1 MHPALTII
9 LRTLLYAVLTVATLV
24 LLVVIG
30 LQIPAIQTRLV
41 RELTERVSAK
51 LQFPVSIDRVS
62 IKWLDRAVLEGVTVR
77 DQSNEPMINVGRLE
91 LDYDLATLLD
101 TASHTIRLDEV
112 LLYQPRVVL
121 ATDPKTG
128 VLNFDAFVA
137 RIDKLL
143 TTDTTRPATHDQNT
157 PFIIGKA
164 RVFDGTFSYFDRQKP
179 PFNNAKLFDYYNFTL
194 KNVNGNLENFL
205 ILGDTVA
212 LDVRGLSARDKVC
225 GLAMRQLDSRFLY
238 CNKKMEFVNL
248 TARVGGSLLR
258 DAVTLAYDHPRDLGE
273 FNHRV
278 TISARLADSRIRA
291 EELGYFSDVL
301 QSVSDTYLITGNFR
315 GTVDDFR
322 LTNTDLHFGPD
333 ARNRLA
339 GEIVFRGL
347 PNTSQTTVD
356 FSFKPSVVN
365 LADVRPYY
373 SDSAFNG
380 IARKLGTVAFG
391 ATFRGRFNDFVTAG
405 NFRTALGNVTGKLA
419 LALGKKTTDPMRYN
433 ADFRADNFD
442 LATLTNQP
450 DALGKLTGSGRIAG
464 RGTSLASAVADI
476 DAKLERVD
484 FQGYTYQNVTV
495 LGNLQQAFFNGQA
508 TLRDPHAGLDIDGEA
523 DFRPGQP
530 YRFDLRGAARK
541 ADLRALGLLTDS
553 LTVSTVFA
561 VQMTGNTLDELVG
574 RATFHDAAVTLNQQT
589 LAIDSL
595 AIQSVL
601 DKNQRLLRIDADFL
615 TAELRG
621 NFTPARATRDL
632 MQLAR
637 EYQLAFAGTQ
647 AERNAYYAKKI
658 AEINRLNKL
667 KPRAVR
673 PKLTPVLSQTGVY
686 AAASA
691 DRYAIDYKLVT
702 RNIKPLLNLFDTSV
716 YVAPGT
722 QLTGELAED
731 NTALLTALLVT
742 DSLRYGK
749 NQFGKTT
756 LDLTSSKFT
765 TDETVLAS
773 LNLTSA
779 RQRLSGLAPTEN
791 MTVDAT
797 WEGDH
802 LDFTGSIQQTG
813 NTNRADLNG
822 ALAFKGDA
830 LELTFQKSDFQV
842 LNNTWTINPQGL
854 IRKVG
859 REYLIRNMLVNNQNQ
874 WIAVS
879 GRVSD
884 DPAETLTAEAR
895 NFQLATLSPLLST
908 TVGGTLNGLATV
920 KDLYKTPI
928 VESNLNVDELTYD
941 DFLVGDI
948 RSTGTYDPFSQRVN
962 VDARV
967 VRQNQDVLTLTGTY
981 SPQQTRNALSLSAVF
996 NNIDLRIVQPF
1007 ATDLVSGLGGQASGT
1022 IGISGTLRHPVLD
1035 GVIDIRKGK
1044 FVIDYLKAPA
1054 TFEDK
1059 IYFGDG
1065 EIIARRITLRDPQNN
1080 TATVRGG
1087 VYHDGFRNFN
1097 LRFDALL
1104 KNFQILN
1111 TTAKDN
1117 DLFYGAALVTG
1128 RTELEGPISNIVVRA
1143 DVTSNRGTKIYIP
1156 LDGATNVSTTNDYIR
1171 FVNHAKPTAQT
1182 AAPGEDQTANERA
1195 DGQRNTTVDVSG
1207 IRMDFNLNITPDAYC
1222 EIQLDRQ
1229 TGDIIKAYGS
1239 GLLAMRIDT
1248 KGDFSMTGNYEI
1260 QQGDYT
1266 FTFENVINKRFKILP
1281 DSRITWTGD
1290 PYGAL
1295 MDVTAAYTQYTPLAP
1310 LLQNPNGGTTSDNNP
1325 DRNRRYPV
1333 DLILK
1338 LNGDLAAPSVSYNLN
1353 IKERPATSE
1362 FRQAVQ
1368 AFEARLQS
1376 SEQELNRQV
1385 SSVLLFNQ
1393 LLPEGSGLFQQDQ
1406 VSSGLY
1412 NSVSELLSNQIS
1424 RLASNINQNLDVG
1437 VSLGGFTA
1445 NNANESLINN
1455 LQLRFSYRFLN
1466 DRFRISRDGGFTYG
1480 TNQTSAASLLGEWT
1494 LEYWITLDGRL
1505 RAKMYNR
1512 NQQNALAQTAGIS
1525 TLTTGGGVSLL
1536 YTRTFNSLFGP
1547 RRTTLPAEPRNAPG
1561 VAPLPE
1567 PRTAPTVG
1575 GSNTTAER

>member
-1 MHPALTII
+1 MHPALTIL
-9 LRTLLYAVLTVATLV
+9 LRTLLYAVLTVVALV

-62 IKWLDRAVLEGVTVR
+62 IKWLDRAVLEGVTVL
-77 DQSNEPMINVGRLE
+77 DQSRQPMINVGRLE
-91 LDYDLATLLD
+91 VDYDLKNLLD
-101 TASHTIRLDEV
+101 TAAHTIQLDEV

-143 TTDTTRPATHDQNT
+143 SSDTTRPAIPNQNT

-164 RVFDGTFSYFDRQKP
+164 SVFDGTFSYFDRQQK

-194 KNVNGNLENFL
+194 ANVNGNLENFL

-212 LDVRGLSARDKVC
+212 LDVQGLSARDQHS

-238 CNKKMEFVNL
+238 CNKKMEFANL
-248 TARVGGSLLR
+248 TARVGGSVLR
-258 DAVTLAYDHPRDLGE
+258 DAVTLSYDHARDLGD

-278 TISARLADSRIRA
+278 RISARLADSRIRA
-291 EELGYFSDVL
+291 QELGYFSDVL
-301 QSVSDTYLITGNFR
+301 QPITDTYLITGNFR

-322 LTNTDLHFGPD
+322 LTNTDLRFGPD
-333 ARNRLA
+333 ARNRLTGDMA
-339 GEIVFRGL
+339 FRGL

-356 FSFKPSVVN
+356 FAFKPSVVN

-373 SDSAFNG
+373 SDLAFNA
-380 IARKLGTVAFG
+380 IAHKLGTVAFG
-391 ATFRGRFNDFVTAG
+391 ATFRGRFDDFITAG
-405 NFRTALGNVTGKLA
+405 NFRTALGNVNGKLA
-419 LALGKKTTDPMRYN
+419 LTLGKKPADPMRYD
-433 ADFRADNFD
+433 ADFTADNFD
-442 LATLTNQP
+442 LATLISQP
-450 DALGKLTGSGRIAG
+450 DLLGKLTGTGRIAG
-464 RGTSLASAVADI
+464 RGLSLATAVADV
-476 DAKLERVD
+476 DARLERFD
-484 FQGYTYQNVTV
+484 FQGYSYRNVTV

-508 TLRDPHAGLDIDGEA
+508 SLRDPHIGLDIDGEA
-523 DFRPGQP
+523 DFRAGQP
-530 YRFDLRGAARK
+530 HRFDLRGAVRK

-561 VQMTGNTLDELVG
+561 VQMTGNTLDQLIG
-574 RATFHDAAVTLNQQT
+574 TANFHDAAVTLNRQK

-595 AIQSVL
+595 AIRSVIEGDRRIL
-601 DKNQRLLRIDADFL
+601 DVDADFL

-647 AERNAYYAKKI
+647 AERNTYYAKKTT
-658 AEINRLNKL
+658 ELNRQNVQTG
-667 KPRAVR
+667 RRVV
-673 PKLTPVLSQTGVY
+673 TPALSQTGIY

-691 DRYAIDYKLVT
+691 DRYAIDYKIVT
-702 RNIKPLLNLFDTSV
+702 RTIQPLLNLFDTAV
-716 YVAPGT
+716 YIAPGT
-722 QLTGELAED
+722 QLTGQFAQD
-731 NTALLTALLVT
+731 NTALLTALLLT
-742 DSLRYGK
+742 DSLQYGK

-779 RQRLSGLAPTEN
+779 RQRFRGLLPTEQ
-791 MTVDAT
+791 MQIEAT

-802 LDFTGSIQQTG
+802 LDFTSSVKQTG
-813 NTNRADLNG
+813 STNRANLNG

-830 LELTFQKSDFQV
+830 LELNFQTSEFQV
-842 LNNTWTINPQGL
+842 LDNKWTINPQGL

-859 REYLIRNMLVNNQNQ
+859 REYMIRNMFVNNQNQ

-879 GRVSD
+879 GKLSD
-884 DPAETLTAEAR
+884 DPDETLTVEAR

-908 TVGGTLNGLATV
+908 TLGGMLNGIATIR
-920 KDLYKTPI
+920 DSYKTPI

-948 RSTGTYDPFSQRVN
+948 RSTGTFDPATQRVN
-962 VDARV
+962 VDAHII
-967 VRQNQDVLTLTGTY
+967 RQDQDVLTLTGTY
-981 SPQQTRNALSLSAVF
+981 APQQTQNALSLSAVF
-996 NNIDLRIVQPF
+996 ADTDLRIVQPF
-1007 ATDLVSGLGGQASGT
+1007 ATDLVSGLGGQANGT
-1022 IGISGTLRHPVLD
+1022 VRIGGTLRHPILD
-1035 GVIDIRKGK
+1035 GEVDIRKGK

-1059 IYFGDG
+1059 IYFGED
-1065 EIIARRITLRDPQNN
+1065 EIVARHITLRDPQGN
-1080 TATVRGG
+1080 TAIVRGG

-1111 TTAKDN
+1111 TTTKDN
-1117 DLFYGAALVTG
+1117 DLFYGAAIVTG
-1128 RTELEGPISNIVVRA
+1128 RAELEGPISNIVIRA

-1156 LDGATNVSTTNDYIR
+1156 LDGATNVSTSNDYIR
-1171 FVNHAKPTAQT
+1171 FVNHSAQTTQT
-1182 AAPGEDQTANERA
+1182 AAPGEDRTTGGKA
-1195 DGQRNTTVDVSG
+1195 DGQHNTTVDISG

-1229 TGDIIKAYGS
+1229 TGDIIKAYGA

-1260 QQGDYT
+1260 QQGEYT
-1266 FTFENVINKRFKILP
+1266 FTFENVINKRFKIMP
-1281 DSRITWTGD
+1281 NSRITWTGD

-1310 LLQNPNGGTTSDNNP
+1310 LLQNPNGGSTSETNP

-1424 RLASNINQNLDVG
+1424 RLASNLNQNLDVG

-1445 NNANESLINN
+1445 NNANENLINN

-1494 LEYWITLDGRL
+1494 LEYWITSDGRL

-1512 NQQNALAQTAGIS
+1512 NQQSALAQTAGIS

-1536 YTRTFNSLFGP
+1536 YTRTFNQLFGP
-1547 RRTTLPAEPRNAPG
+1547 RRTTLPTEPRNAPG
-1561 VAPLPE
+1561 IAPMP
-1567 PRTAPTVG
+1567 APADATVPAVG
-1575 GSNTTAER
+1575 GSTNTAER

>member
-1 MHPALTII
+1 MHPALTIL
-9 LRTLLYAVLTVATLV
+9 LRTLLYAVLTVLALV

-51 LQFPVSIDRVS
+51 LQFPVSIDHVS

-77 DQSNEPMINVGRLE
+77 DQANGPMIHVGRLE
-91 LDYDLATLLD
+91 IDYDLKTLID
-101 TASHTIRLDEV
+101 TSAHTIRLDEV

-143 TTDTTRPATHDQNT
+143 SSDTTRPAIPDQNT
-157 PFIIGKA
+157 PFIIRKA
-164 RVFDGTFSYFDRQKP
+164 SVFDGTFSYSDRQQQP
-179 PFNNAKLFDYYNFTL
+179 VNNPKLFDYYNFTL
-194 KNVNGNLENFL
+194 ANINGNLKNFL

-212 LDVRGLSARDKVC
+212 LDVKGLTARDRVS

-238 CNKKMEFVNL
+238 CNTKMEFANL
-248 TARVGGSLLR
+248 TARVGGSVLR
-258 DAVTLAYDHPRDLGE
+258 DAVTLAYNHPRDLGD

-278 TISARLADSRIRA
+278 TISAHLADSRIRA

-301 QSVSDTYLITGNFR
+301 QPITDTYLVTGNFL
-315 GTVDDFR
+315 GTVDNFR
-322 LTNTDLHFGPD
+322 LINTDLRFGPNT
-333 ARNRLA
+333 RNRLA
-339 GEIVFRGL
+339 GDMTFRGL
-347 PNTSQTTVD
+347 PNTSRVTVD
-356 FSFKPSVVN
+356 FAFKPSVVN

-391 ATFRGRFNDFVTAG
+391 ATFRGRFDDFTTAG
-405 NFRTALGNVTGKLA
+405 NFRTALGNVSGKLA
-419 LALGKKTTDPMRYN
+419 LTLGKKPTDPMRYS
-433 ADFRADNFD
+433 ADFTADNFD
-442 LATLTNQP
+442 LATLINQP
-450 DALGKLTGSGRIAG
+450 DVLGTLTGSGRVSG
-464 RGTSLASAVADI
+464 RGLSLASAVADV
-476 DAKLERVD
+476 DARLERFD
-484 FQGYTYQNVTV
+484 FQGYSYRNLTV
-495 LGNLQQAFFNGQA
+495 LGNLQQAFFNGHA
-508 TLRDPHAGLDIDGEA
+508 SLRDPRAGLDIDGEA
-523 DFRPGQP
+523 DLRPGQP
-530 YRFDLRGAARK
+530 HRFDLRGAVRK

-561 VQMTGNTLDELVG
+561 VQMTGNTLDELIG
-574 RATFHDAAVTLNQQT
+574 TATFHDAAVTLNRQK
-589 LAIDSL
+589 LAVDSL
-595 AIQSVL
+595 AIRSL
-601 DKNQRLLRIDADFL
+601 IDGDRRILHVDADFL

-637 EYQLAFAGTQ
+637 EYQLAFVGTQ
-647 AERNAYYAKKI
+647 AERNTYYAKKI
-658 AEINRLNKL
+658 ADLNRQKARMGR
-667 KPRAVR
+667 RAI
-673 PKLTPVLSQTGVY
+673 TPVLSQTGIY

-691 DRYAIDYKLVT
+691 ERYAIDYRLVT
-702 RNIKPLLNLFDTSV
+702 RNIQPLLALFDTAV

-722 QLTGELAED
+722 QLTGQLAQD
-731 NTALLTALLVT
+731 NTALLTALVQT

-779 RQRLSGLAPTEN
+779 RQRFGGMLPTEQ
-791 MTVDAT
+791 MQVEAT

-802 LDFTGSIQQTG
+802 LDFTGSILQTG
-813 NTNRADLNG
+813 TTNRADLDG
-822 ALAFKGDA
+822 ELAFKGDA
-830 LELTFQKSDFQV
+830 LELNFRKSEFQV
-842 LNNTWTINPQGL
+842 LDNKWTISPQGL
-854 IRKVG
+854 IRRVG
-859 REYLIRNMLVNNQNQ
+859 REYMIRNMFVNNQNQ

-879 GRVSD
+879 GKVSD
-884 DPAETLTAEAR
+884 DPAEMLTAETR

-908 TVGGTLNGLATV
+908 TLGGTLNGIATV
-920 KDLYKTPI
+920 RDFYKTPI
-928 VESNLNVDELTYD
+928 IESNLNVDKLTYD

-948 RSTGTYDPFSQRVN
+948 RSNGTFDPATQRVN
-962 VDARV
+962 VDAHI
-967 VRQNQDVLTLTGTY
+967 VRQDQDVLTLTGSY
-981 SPQQTRNALSLSAVF
+981 APQQTRNALSLSAVF
-996 NNIDLRIVQPF
+996 NGTDLRIVQPF
-1007 ATDLVSGLGGQASGT
+1007 ATDLVSGLGGQVNGT
-1022 IGISGTLRHPVLD
+1022 VRIGGTLRHPILD
-1035 GVIDIRKGK
+1035 GIVDIKKGK

-1059 IYFGDG
+1059 IYFGDN
-1065 EIIARRITLRDPQNN
+1065 EIIARRITLRDPQGN

-1128 RTELEGPISNIVVRA
+1128 RTELEGPISNIVIRA

-1156 LDGATNVSTTNDYIR
+1156 LDGATNVSTSNDYIR
-1171 FVNHAKPTAQT
+1171 FVNHTAPAALT
-1182 AAPGEDQTANERA
+1182 AAPGEDRMPNQNA
-1195 DGQRNTTVDVSG
+1195 DNQRNTTVDISG

-1229 TGDIIKAYGS
+1229 TGDIIKAYGT

-1260 QQGDYT
+1260 QQGEYT

-1281 DSRITWTGD
+1281 NSRITWTGD

-1310 LLQNPNGGTTSDNNP
+1310 LLQNPNGGSTSETNP

-1424 RLASNINQNLDVG
+1424 RLASNLDQNLDVG

-1494 LEYWITLDGRL
+1494 LEYWITPDGRL

-1536 YTRTFNSLFGP
+1536 YTRTFNTLFGP
-1547 RRTTLPAEPRNAPG
+1547 RRTILPAEPRNAPG
-1561 VAPLPE
+1561 VAPMPE
-1567 PRTAPTVG
+1567 PTTPTVE
-1575 GSNTTAER
+1575 GSNPTAER

>member
-9 LRTLLYAVLTVATLV
+9 LRALLYAILTVVALV
-24 LLVVIG
+24 LLVLIG

-41 RELTERVSAK
+41 REAAQRISAK

-62 IKWLDRAVLEGVTVR
+62 IKWLDRAVLEGVTVL
-77 DQSNEPMINVGRLE
+77 DQSRQPMINVGRLE
-91 LDYDLATLLD
+91 VDYDLKNLLD
-101 TASHTIRLDEV
+101 TAAHSIRLDEV

-143 TTDTTRPATHDQNT
+143 SSDTTRPAIPNQNT
-157 PFIIGKA
+157 PFIISKA
-164 RVFDGTFSYFDRQKP
+164 SVFDGTFSYFDRQQRP
-179 PFNNAKLFDYYNFTL
+179 LNNAKLFDYYNFTL
-194 KNVNGNLENFL
+194 ANVNGNLENFL

-212 LDVRGLSARDKVC
+212 LDVEGLTARDQRS
-225 GLAMRQLDSRFLY
+225 GLAMRELDSRFLY
-238 CNKKMEFVNL
+238 CNKKMEFADL
-248 TARVGGSLLR
+248 TARVGGSVLR
-258 DAVTLAYDHPRDLGE
+258 DAVTMTYDHPRDLGD

-278 TISARLADSRIRA
+278 IISARLADSRIRA

-301 QSVSDTYLITGNFR
+301 QPITDTYLITGNFR
-315 GTVDDFR
+315 GTVDNFR
-322 LTNTDLHFGPD
+322 LTNTNLRFGPD
-333 ARNRLA
+333 ARNQLA
-339 GEIVFRGL
+339 GEMAFKGL

-356 FSFKPSVVN
+356 FAFKPSVVN

-380 IARKLGTVAFG
+380 IARKLGTVAFD
-391 ATFRGRFNDFVTAG
+391 ATFRGRFDDFTTAG
-405 NFRTALGNVTGKLA
+405 NFRTALGTINGKLA
-419 LALGKKTTDPMRYN
+419 LALGKKPADPMRYN
-433 ADFRADNFD
+433 ANFTADNVD
-442 LATLTNQP
+442 LATLIDQP
-450 DALGKLTGSGRIAG
+450 ELLGKLTGTGRIAG
-464 RGTSLASAVADI
+464 RGVSLATAVADV
-476 DAKLERVD
+476 DARLERFD
-484 FQGYTYQNVTV
+484 FQGYSYRNLTV
-495 LGNLQQAFFNGQA
+495 LGNLQQAFFNGHA
-508 TLRDPHAGLDIDGEA
+508 SLRDPHAGLDIDGEA
-523 DFRPGQP
+523 DFRPGQTHR
-530 YRFDLRGAARK
+530 YDLRGAVRK

-553 LTVSTVFA
+553 LTISTVFA
-561 VQMTGNTLDELVG
+561 VQMTGNTLDQLIG
-574 RATFHDAAVTLNQQT
+574 TANFHDAAVTLNRQK
-589 LAIDSL
+589 LAVDSL
-595 AIQSVL
+595 AIRSVI
-601 DKNQRLLRIDADFL
+601 DGDQRLLDVDADFL

-632 MQLAR
+632 IQLAR
-637 EYQLAFAGTQ
+637 EYQLAFTGTQ
-647 AERNAYYAKKI
+647 AERNTYYARKI
-658 AEINRLNKL
+658 AELNRHK
-667 KPRAVR
+667 AR
-673 PKLTPVLSQTGVY
+673 PGRRLITPVVSQTGIY

-691 DRYAIDYKLVT
+691 DRYAIDYKLIT
-702 RNIKPLLNLFDTSV
+702 RTIQPLLNLFDSTI
-716 YVAPGT
+716 YIAPGT
-722 QLTGELAED
+722 QLTGQLAQD
-731 NTALLTALLVT
+731 NTALLTALLQT
-742 DSLRYGK
+742 DSLRYGA

-773 LNLTSA
+773 LNVTSA
-779 RQRLSGLAPTEN
+779 RQRLSGLLPTEQ
-791 MTVDAT
+791 VQIEAT

-813 NTNRADLNG
+813 STNRADLNG
-822 ALAFKGDA
+822 ELAFKGDA
-830 LELTFQKSDFQV
+830 LELNFRESEFQV
-842 LNNTWTINPQGL
+842 LDNKWTINPQGL

-859 REYLIRNMLVNNQNQ
+859 RDYMIRNMFVNNQSQ

-879 GRVSD
+879 GKVSD

-908 TVGGTLNGLATV
+908 TLGGTLNGVATV
-920 KDLYKTPI
+920 RDFYKTPI
-928 VESNLNVDELTYD
+928 VESNLNIDRLTYE

-948 RSTGTYDPFSQRVN
+948 RSNGTFDPATKRVN
-962 VDARV
+962 VDAHI
-967 VRQNQDVLTLTGTY
+967 VRQDQEVLTITGTY
-981 SPQQTRNALSLSAVF
+981 APQQTRNALSLSAVF
-996 NNIDLRIVQPF
+996 SGTDLRIIQPF
-1007 ATDLVSGLGGQASGT
+1007 ATDLVSGLGGQANGT
-1022 IGISGTLRHPVLD
+1022 VRIGGTLRHPVLN

-1059 IYFGDG
+1059 IYFGEG
-1065 EIIARRITLRDPQNN
+1065 EIVARRITLRDPQGN
-1080 TATVRGG
+1080 TAIVRGG

-1128 RTELEGPISNIVVRA
+1128 RTELEGPISNIVIRA

-1156 LDGATNVSTTNDYIR
+1156 LDGATNISTANDYIR
-1171 FVNHAKPTAQT
+1171 FVNHSAPTAQT
-1182 AAPGEDQTANERA
+1182 AAPGEDRTANGKV
-1195 DGQRNTTVDVSG
+1195 DNQRNAIVDLSG

-1229 TGDIIKAYGS
+1229 TGDIIKAYGA
-1239 GLLAMRIDT
+1239 GLLAMRVDT

-1260 QQGDYT
+1260 QQGEYT

-1281 DSRITWTGD
+1281 NSRITWTGD

-1310 LLQNPNGGTTSDNNP
+1310 LLQNPNGGSTSDNNP

-1338 LNGDLAAPSVSYNLN
+1338 LNGDLAAPAVSYNLN

-1424 RLASNINQNLDVG
+1424 RLASNLNQNLDVG
-1437 VSLGGFTA
+1437 VSLGGFTGS
-1445 NNANESLINN
+1445 NTNENLINN

-1494 LEYWITLDGRL
+1494 LEYWITPDGRL

-1512 NQQNALAQTAGIS
+1512 NQQSALAQTAGIS

-1536 YTRTFNSLFGP
+1536 YTRTFNNLFGA

-1561 VAPLPE
+1561 IAPRP
-1567 PRTAPTVG
+1567 APADATIPIVG